1 MGSELLRTESW
12 GDIGF
17 LKHYG
22 NRKFGK
28 ARWMCTC
35 GHEIVIRMEQKLYV
49 RKDNEPVEVQITHRY
64 RSRVYRSHDPEG
76 YEILSRL
83 DKVASYA
90 NCVLPWRDYN

>member
-1 MGSELLRTESW
+1 MNQR
-12 GDIGF
+12 
-17 LKHYG
+17 
-22 NRKFGK
+22 
-28 ARWMCTC
+28 
-35 GHEIVIRMEQKLYV
+35 LYV
-49 RKDNEPVEVQITHRY
+49 RKDDEPVVLNIVHRN